1 MTGSNIL
8 FPHDC
13 KLAEPYQVLE
23 PTIVISASV
32 TLLLA
37 ARGPFYTSRQQE
49 ESVMGRTNW
58 KSLAITSGR

>member
-1 MTGSNIL
+1 MTGSHIL

-13 KLAEPYQVLE
+13 KLAELYQVLE

-32 TLLLA
+32 TLLVA
-37 ARGPFYTSRQQE
+37 AQGPFYISRQQE
-49 ESVMGRTNW
+49 ESVMGTTNW